1 MVVWCIFVVMF
12 FFVFLC
18 LLSYFWVFLGGL
30 SYLLHAMTRRQ
41 TEPESSAPLESKD
54 SSAYRASIVL
64 TCANVC
70 SNCANVCSSGNDL
83 GACFTGIS
91 IHCRS
96 SYSGFHVSLL

>member
-1 MVVWCIFVVMF
+1 MF

-64 TCANVC
+64 TCAVPVMISVLVSQAFPFTAARHTAAFMFRC
-70 SNCANVCSSGNDL
+70 SDN
-83 GACFTGIS
+83 
-91 IHCRS
+91 
-96 SYSGFHVSLL
+96 